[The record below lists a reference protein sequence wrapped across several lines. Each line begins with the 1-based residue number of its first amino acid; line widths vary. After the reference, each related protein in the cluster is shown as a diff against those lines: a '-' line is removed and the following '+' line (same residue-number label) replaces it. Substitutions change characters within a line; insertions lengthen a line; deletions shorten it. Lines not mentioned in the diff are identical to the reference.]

1 MLDVTSAAMTGL
13 GVTVTVTDLLVTL
26 ALVLLF
32 RWLLAQLRMRRPP
45 RYPPGPPTVPLL
57 GSLPFLPG
65 RGVEKFVSEYVDM
78 YIM

>member
-1 MLDVTSAAMTGL
+1 MTGL
-13 GVTVTVTDLLVTL
+13 GGTVTDLLVNL

-32 RWLLAQLRMRRPP
+32 RWLLTQLRMRRPP